1 MDLIGTVHGSAV
13 QSRHVHRAVH
23 GSGRGGH
30 FNTRLAVLITNFV
43 GSMPCAYLFAAIALI
58 GLPGAVQQVA
68 SSGSALPLV
77 SWLAQTFLQL
87 VLLSIIIVGQRI
99 QSAASD
105 AMTRSSHEILLTVH
119 RINVEQS
126 RILNRLVELEG
137 K

>member
-1 MDLIGTVHGSAV
+1 MGRVFEGPV
-13 QSRHVHRAVH
+13 QSHHIHRVVH
-23 GSGRGGH
+23 GSGHGGR
-30 FNTRLAVLITNFV
+30 FNARLAVLITNFV
-43 GSMPCAYLFAAIALI
+43 GSMGCAYLFAAIALV

-77 SWLAQTFLQL
+77 SWFAQTFLQL

-119 RINVEQS
+119 RINVDQT
-126 RILNRLVELEG
+126 RILNRLVELED

>member
-1 MDLIGTVHGSAV
+1 MGRAFGEPV
-13 QSRHVHRAVH
+13 QSHHVHRAVH
-23 GSGRGGH
+23 GSGRGGQ
-30 FNTRLAVLITNFV
+30 FNARLAVLITNFV
-43 GSMPCAYLFAAIALI
+43 GSMGCAYLFAAIALI
-58 GLPGAVQQVA
+58 GLPGAVQQMLA
-68 SSGSALPLV
+68 SGSALPLV
-77 SWLAQTFLQL
+77 SWFAQTFLQL